1 MSMLTILL
9 TILGYWI
16 GMGVFMIAL
25 MFLFYMIAVF
35 TGDMAEWL
43 KAASC

>member
-1 MSMLTILL
+1 MYMLIILM

-16 GMGVFMIAL
+16 GMGIFTIAL